1 MYCTAVSAAIDG
13 ISSRR
18 VTVEADV
25 TEGLPFF
32 SMVGFLASETK
43 EASERVRSALRNS
56 GVRLSPEHVTVNLA
70 PASLHKDGAL
80 FDLAIAV
87 SLMGA
92 YGFFSQKALDGI
104 LFLGELSLNGE
115 ISPVRGVLEIVSHAG
130 QYGCDTVILPRRNL
144 LEGCVIQDVQ
154 VLGAENLNQVIHF
167 LMERGGGE
175 IRIPE
180 GSAYEAPLIPPRPLE
195 AERIDPEQL
204 RRQQEEKLGVDFSQI
219 RGQELLRRAAEIAV
233 SGFHNLLMIG
243 PPGAGKT
250 MTAMRIPTILPE
262 ITTDEALQVTKLH
275 SIAGTLPEEAGLL
288 MTRPFRAPHHTV
300 TPAALC
306 GGGTPPKPGEVSLA
320 HRGVLYLDE
329 LSEYDKA
336 LLDMLRQPL
345 EDGDIRI
352 SRVRGT
358 FTFPARFILVASMN
372 PCPCGY
378 FPDRSLC
385 TCTNAQVRRYL
396 SRISMPF
403 LDRIDMCVEARRVRY
418 EELTGDGECESSES
432 IRRRVTEAAAIQ
444 EERYR
449 GTPYRFNGDLGT
461 EAIRRYCPLG
471 REEKR
476 MMKEV
481 YEVMGLTA
489 RSYNRILKVARTIAD
504 LDGADEI
511 RSGHLAEAVSYRAV
525 DRKYW
530 DSVQKAA

>member
-1 MYCTAVSAAIDG
+1 MYCTVISAAVDG

-18 VTVEADV
+18 VCVEADV
-25 TEGLPFF
+25 ADGLPTF
-32 SMVGFLASETK
+32 SMVGFLASETR
-43 EASERVRSALRNS
+43 EAGDRVRSALRNS
-56 GVRLSPEHVTVNLA
+56 GVHFSPEHVTINLS
-70 PASLHKDGAL
+70 PASLHKEGAL

-92 YGFFSQKALDGI
+92 YGFFPQTALQGI

-115 ISPVRGVLEIVSHAG
+115 INPVRGVLEIVSHARS
-130 QYGCDTVILPRRNL
+130 YGCDTVIIPDKNL
-144 LEGCVIQDVQ
+144 MEGCVVRDVE

-167 LMERGGGE
+167 LMERSGGE
-175 IRIPE
+175 ILLKEDSWYDPPLLVP
-180 GSAYEAPLIPPRPLE
+180 APMRR
-195 AERIDPEQL
+195 AQVDPERL
-204 RRQQEEKLGVDFSQI
+204 RREQEKRLGVDFDQV
-219 RGQELLRRAAEIAV
+219 RGQELLRRASEIAV

-262 ITTDEALQVTKLH
+262 TTVEEALQITKIH
-275 SIAGTLPEEAGLL
+275 SIAGTLPEDTGLL
-288 MTRPFRAPHHTV
+288 MTRPFRAPHHTI
-300 TPAALC
+300 TAAALC
-306 GGGTPPKPGEVSLA
+306 GGGNPPRPGEVSLA
-320 HRGVLYLDE
+320 HRGILYLDE
-329 LSEYDKA
+329 LSEYDKS

-358 FTFPARFILVASMN
+358 FTFPAKFMLVASMN
-372 PCPCGY
+372 PCSCGY
-378 FPDRSLC
+378 FPDRSVC

-403 LDRIDMCVEARRVRY
+403 LDRIDMCVEAHKVRY
-418 EELTGDGECESSES
+418 EELSGEQVYESSGT

-449 GTPYRFNGDLGT
+449 GTAFRFNGDLNPEGL
-461 EAIRRYCPLG
+461 RRYCPLNKEG
-471 REEKR
+471 KN
-476 MMKEV
+476 MMREV

-489 RSYNRILKVARTIAD
+489 RSYNRIIKVARTIAD
-504 LDGADEI
+504 LAGSDQI
-511 RSGHLAEAVSYRAV
+511 LPQHLAEAVSYRAL

-530 DSVQKAA
+530 DSVRTGD